1 MIHTTEVTL
10 EVITQ
15 TCVHTY
21 YEVTFGVEFEVNG
34 KYLPATLTEPEEHSE
49 LSINAIW
56 IVQIDGKYLHGAKR
70 PYLEELAGS
79 FRNESERWFELTPE
93 QFDNVMQDNC
103 WDYAIELKQAH
114 DAEACDYYDNLKEGW
129 D

>member
-15 TCVHTY
+15 TCVHSY

-34 KYLPATLTEPEEHSE
+34 KYLPATLTEPEEYSE
-49 LSINAIW
+49 LTINSLW
-56 IVQIDGKYLHGAKR
+56 IVQIDSKYLHGAKR
-70 PYLEELAGS
+70 PYLEELADS
-79 FRNESERWFELTPE
+79 FRKESVRWFELTE
-93 QFDNVMQDNC
+93 EEFDNVIHEHC
-103 WDYAIELKQAH
+103 WDVAIDLKQAN
-114 DAEACDYYDNLKEGW
+114 DAEACDYDNLKEGW